1 VVNTTTPIEID
12 FLPVSHCYPRKRT
25 EPWRSMLTDA
35 QGSPRT
41 IMEVRE
47 SPTNPKLISTS
58 SPKKSARSFKSWR
71 KPHERS
77 FHPVHRL
84 YRLFMPASAVSETK
98 YKPLQHQ
105 RAFQYL
111 LWGLVSN
118 VPFTHHK
125 TAMKAAAARFLPQ
138 RSGNVLPIVATV
150 HSPPSIPPAPQTS
163 LEPPRELL
171 KLPMG
176 HAIPMAADA
185 RRARLVLF
193 VPAERYI
200 LPPNHGD
207 LYKFCERNSPP
218 QGSRQVSGSSET
230 AYGRSEGTRS
240 PECCFWW

>member
-1 VVNTTTPIEID
+1 MVNATTPIEID

-41 IMEVRE
+41 IMEMRE

-58 SPKKSARSFKSWR
+58 SPKKSARCFKSWR

-111 LWGLVSN
+111 LWGLILQCAFHASQN
-118 VPFTHHK
+118 RNESRRGEVP
-125 TAMKAAAARFLPQ
+125 AAKKRKRTSKRCNCPF
-138 RSGNVLPIVATV
+138 ATKY
-150 HSPPSIPPAPQTS
+150 
-163 LEPPRELL
+163 PPR
-171 KLPMG
+171 
-176 HAIPMAADA
+176 ATNIPEISHF
-185 RRARLVLF
+185 LV
-193 VPAERYI
+193 
-200 LPPNHGD
+200 
-207 LYKFCERNSPP
+207 
-218 QGSRQVSGSSET
+218 T
-230 AYGRSEGTRS
+230 
-240 PECCFWW
+240 

>member
-1 VVNTTTPIEID
+1 
-12 FLPVSHCYPRKRT
+12 
-25 EPWRSMLTDA
+25 MLTDA

-111 LWGLVSN
+111 LWGLILQCAFHASQN
-118 VPFTHHK
+118 RNESRRGEVP
-125 TAMKAAAARFLPQ
+125 AAKKRKRTSKRCNCPF
-138 RSGNVLPIVATV
+138 ATKY
-150 HSPPSIPPAPQTS
+150 
-163 LEPPRELL
+163 PPR
-171 KLPMG
+171 
-176 HAIPMAADA
+176 ATNIPGAPKGAVKITNGSCHSHGGGCMPGQARIICA
-185 RRARLVLF
+185 RRKVYPTTKSWRF
-193 VPAERYI
+193 VQI
-200 LPPNHGD
+200 L
-207 LYKFCERNSPP
+207 RT
-218 QGSRQVSGSSET
+218 Q
-230 AYGRSEGTRS
+230 
-240 PECCFWW
+240 